1 MTSGLRARLGRLE
14 ARVGL
19 TGCQWV
25 IKVPEG
31 MDADDALAK
40 LGITPAK
47 NDLVV
52 VLTLF
57 GELGEPALVGT
68 NAIRRRR

>member
-1 MTSGLRARLGRLE
+1 
-14 ARVGL
+14 
-19 TGCQWV
+19 V

-47 NDLVV
+47 NDMVV

-57 GELGEPALVGT
+57 EELGEPALVGT
-68 NAIRRRR
+68 NTIGRRR

>member
-1 MTSGLRARLGRLE
+1 MTSSLKARLGRLE
-14 ARVGL
+14 TRLGGAGR
-19 TGCQWV
+19 QWV
-25 IKVPEG
+25 IQVPEG

-40 LGITPAK
+40 LGITPAS
-47 NDLVV
+47 NDMVV

-68 NAIRRRR
+68 NAIRRT

>member
-1 MTSGLRARLGRLE
+1 
-14 ARVGL
+14 
-19 TGCQWV
+19 
-25 IKVPEG
+25 
-31 MDADDALAK
+31 MDTDDALRK

-47 NDLVV
+47 NDMIV

-68 NAIRRRR
+68 NAIRRT

>member
-1 MTSGLRARLGRLE
+1 
-14 ARVGL
+14 
-19 TGCQWV
+19 
-25 IKVPEG
+25 

-47 NDLVV
+47 NDMVI

-57 GELGEPALVGT
+57 GELGEPAFVGT
-68 NAIRRRR
+68 NAMRRA